1 MKSIHALYE
10 TEKGKKEA
18 ALAQAEYVA
27 LTGDHWTSVSN
38 TNYLGVTA
46 HLITKAWELQSFAL
60 TIMKTE
66 ERHFAEACAE
76 QFQTVACKWEI
87 ERKVTTIGTD
97 SARNMIAAARILPYE
112 HMPCIAHVIQRS
124 ITVSLADSGFV
135 PALAKCRKI
144 VGHFKHSP
152 ANLTEL
158 NAEQVK
164 LGQQQ
169 EPLIQDVPTRWNSTL
184 EMVKR
189 IIPNQAAIKATLDQQ
204 QHNLV
209 MLTPAE
215 WDKLQRLE
223 TLLEPCRYVT
233 QILGGEAYVSCSVVL
248 PALCHL
254 HRVMET
260 SDEDP
265 AYMIRFKTKF
275 KDDLGSRQEHT
286 NNAWLKIATAL
297 DPRFKDLKSVPK
309 ADREEVWTKLGGLLR
324 ESPGRPSHTTEDGPP
339 KKKMNLLLQLGSD
352 SESDEEVQP
361 DRALHRYR
369 AEPTIE
375 MTDCPLQWWSSHA
388 GAHDKL
394 APLAR
399 KYLATPASSVPCER
413 LFSLAGHIVQKKR
426 SALLSENVD
435 KLVCL
440 SNWLKDE

>member
-1 MKSIHALYE
+1 
-10 TEKGKKEA
+10 
-18 ALAQAEYVA
+18 
-27 LTGDHWTSVSN
+27 
-38 TNYLGVTA
+38 
-46 HLITKAWELQSFAL
+46 
-60 TIMKTE
+60 
-66 ERHFAEACAE
+66 
-76 QFQTVACKWEI
+76 
-87 ERKVTTIGTD
+87 
-97 SARNMIAAARILPYE
+97 
-112 HMPCIAHVIQRS
+112 
-124 ITVSLADSGFV
+124 
-135 PALAKCRKI
+135 
-144 VGHFKHSP
+144 
-152 ANLTEL
+152 
-158 NAEQVK
+158 
-164 LGQQQ
+164 
-169 EPLIQDVPTRWNSTL
+169 
-184 EMVKR
+184 MVKR

-440 SNWLKDE
+440 SNWLKQGSQTQFTWGPLDAETG